1 MINHACKKYEVQV
14 SVHLALLIFYIERS
28 NQMSQQQYMFRR
40 PKMLIFIIVLSKAF
54 FMEIIMICDHAE
66 IILPFEKIGFS

>member
-28 NQMSQQQYMFRR
+28 NQMSQQQYMFQR

-54 FMEIIMICDHAE
+54 FMEIITIFDHAE